1 MYGELRRTQGARIAQ
16 GLRRDILSAKLP
28 AGAAL
33 RQDAIAA
40 SFGVSHIPVREAL
53 KILAEQGLV
62 TIEPHRGA
70 RVTTYSAELIVSTLE
85 TRALLEVYALRL
97 SAPRLGVADLDEA
110 EAIVD
115 AIARSPKRKNW
126 AERNAEFHRI
136 LYGRCD
142 NSVALRYIGSL
153 NEQPWASAISR
164 EITSSIETSNDEH
177 RELIRF
183 LRAGKVNE
191 ACELLHS
198 HIVASRE
205 TVERALERLSR

>member
-97 SAPRLGVADLDEA
+97 SAPR
-110 EAIVD
+110 
-115 AIARSPKRKNW
+115 
-126 AERNAEFHRI
+126 
-136 LYGRCD
+136 
-142 NSVALRYIGSL
+142 
-153 NEQPWASAISR
+153 
-164 EITSSIETSNDEH
+164 
-177 RELIRF
+177 
-183 LRAGKVNE
+183 
-191 ACELLHS
+191 
-198 HIVASRE
+198 
-205 TVERALERLSR
+205 